1 MIIYLDIII
10 FLNFIINY
18 CFMQLIYMLFHEKE
32 NIIRIILSSIIS
44 VILLLSFL
52 LNYYIFNFIK
62 IIGGIILI
70 LFAFKY
76 TTKRRFIIN
85 VCLFYLLQFS
95 FIGIL
100 SVFNISGCFCL
111 LILLVVCLFVMI
123 IFKRKQFSNQYYN
136 IELKIKNKQINITG
150 FLDTGN
156 VASYCNKPIIFLDK
170 KYYNKDFN
178 VYTIV
183 NIKTINGIEYINC
196 YKPEYFYINDN
207 KISKDVLIAFTKF
220 DNDINCLLNGLL
232 FN

>member
-1 MIIYLDIII
+1 MIIYLDVII

-18 CFMQLIYMLFHEKE
+18 CFMQLIYILFHEKE
-32 NIIRIILSSIIS
+32 NIIRIILSSLIS
-44 VILLLSFL
+44 VMLLLSFL
-52 LNYYIFNFIK
+52 LNHHIYNFIK

-76 TTKRRFIIN
+76 TTKKRFIIN
-85 VCLFYLLQFS
+85 VCLFYLLQYS

-100 SVFNISGCFCL
+100 SIFNITGCFCL
-111 LILLVVCLFVMI
+111 LILLVVCLIVVI
-123 IFKRKQFSNQYYN
+123 IFNKNQFEYKNYN
-136 IELKIKNKQINITG
+136 IELKINNKQIKMIG

-156 VASYCNKPIIFLDK
+156 VASYWNKPIIFLDK
-170 KYYNKDFN
+170 KFYNKDFK
-178 VYTIV
+178 VYTII

-196 YKPEYFYINDN
+196 YRPEYFYINDN

-232 FN
+232 FI